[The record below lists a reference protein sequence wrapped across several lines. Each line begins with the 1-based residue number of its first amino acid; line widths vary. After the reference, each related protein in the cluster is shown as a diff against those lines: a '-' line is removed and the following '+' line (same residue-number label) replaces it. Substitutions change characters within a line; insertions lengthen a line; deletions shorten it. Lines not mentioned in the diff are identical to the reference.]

1 MTSMAADNDKIEWKV
16 SQGIDAPEET
26 AALAHPQPGGLA
38 SSCCGRSPASRAA
51 NPYLPQQSQ
60 EEDQNPDLLC
70 H

>member
-1 MTSMAADNDKIEWKV
+1 MTSMAASNNKIEWKV

-26 AALAHPQPGGLA
+26 AALIHSQPGGLA
-38 SSCCGRSPASRAA
+38 PFRCERSPASRAA

-60 EEDQNPDLLC
+60 EEDQNPELLC